1 MGIGETGAV
10 NGAKPQANADK
21 SSSPDSVKKFN
32 DARRSANSDGR
43 PMIVRIDA
51 NYHSKS
57 AIATLSNGGKVRLAL
72 TKNQLAPG
80 DTVHTLEYGAESG
93 PQDAPVVELECEKG
107 ASCSILWTQPSDY
120 GLSPKV
126 IVSI

>member
-1 MGIGETGAV
+1 MGVAAV

-21 SSSPDSVKKFN
+21 SSSPDSVKQFN
-32 DARRSANSDGR
+32 DALGRSANSDGR

-57 AIATLSNGGKVRLAL
+57 ATATLSNGSKVRLAL

-93 PQDAPVVELECEKG
+93 PQD
-107 ASCSILWTQPSDY
+107 S
-120 GLSPKV
+120 
-126 IVSI
+126 